1 MECDNEMRLMHDLQ
15 PDVIVSFSF
24 TKDNFEVR
32 PRKILKRKMFSV
44 FQQNI
49 KVAAIHPNEVYFFGI
64 FNKHNSF
71 INRICVYL

>member
-49 KVAAIHPNEVYFFGI
+49 KVFGI
-64 FNKHNSF
+64 FNKRYSF
-71 INRICVYL
+71 INLLYRYAFI

>member
-49 KVAAIHPNEVYFFGI
+49 KVAAIATPIKFI
-64 FNKHNSF
+64 FWD
-71 INRICVYL
+71 I